1 MKPLDTSPLDARIR
15 KLEQL
20 RELVADPEMVA
31 LFLEMVANGNGHKA
45 QEPAKTA
52 ARSDA
57 AKKGAAKRQ
66 KTGRGEIETAAM
78 KVIPALPA
86 GFNSRDLVKAMK
98 ASGYAF
104 TAKSEGIAIS
114 GVLKRLVK
122 KEVLKRTDDSMSKRK
137 ASYRYAA

>member
-1 MKPLDTSPLDARIR
+1 MKFLNTSPLDTRIR

-31 LFLEMVANGNGHKA
+31 LFLEMVTVSNGHKA

-52 ARSDA
+52 AKNNA
-57 AKKGAAKRQ
+57 TKRQ
-66 KTGRGEIETAAM
+66 RTGRGEILTAAM

-86 GFNSRDLVKAMK
+86 SFSSKDLTKAMK
-98 ASGYAF
+98 ASGYVF
-104 TAKSEGIAIS
+104 TAKSETIAIS

-122 KEVLKRTDDSMSKRK
+122 KNVLKRTDDQKSKQK
-137 ASYRYAA
+137 ATYRYAV